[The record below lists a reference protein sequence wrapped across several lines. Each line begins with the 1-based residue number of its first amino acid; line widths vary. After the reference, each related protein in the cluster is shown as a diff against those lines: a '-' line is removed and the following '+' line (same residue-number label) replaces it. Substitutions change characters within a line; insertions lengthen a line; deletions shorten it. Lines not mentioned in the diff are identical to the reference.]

1 MILKR
6 TTLIIALCALALVGG
21 LTPSMAAAE
30 AHYKALKQIPIGGG
44 SGWDYLTADAVGR
57 RLYVTHRTKIVVIDM
72 DTNKVVGEIADT
84 PGVHGFVVVSDLKRG
99 FSSNGQENKSSVV
112 DLETLKTV
120 MKVPTGANPDALL
133 YEPRSGEIWTFNGH
147 GKSATAFDAK
157 TGKVIA
163 EAIPLEGKPESG
175 AADPEAG
182 RIYVNL
188 EDKNE
193 IAVLDVKEH
202 KLLEKWPIAPGKSAT
217 GIAIDLKLHRLII
230 GCGNS
235 KMVMMDSTNGK
246 VVSVLDCGQGV
257 DAAAFDPGTDLAFV
271 SAGGSGT
278 VTIAKVE
285 ADKLT
290 PVQTLT
296 TERGARTMT
305 VDTKTHKIYL
315 SNAKSRDDKNSFKV
329 LVYGMDEVQK

>member
-1 MILKR
+1 M
-6 TTLIIALCALALVGG
+6 AGLAREA
-21 LTPSMAAAE
+21 AAAE
-30 AHYKALKQIPIGGG
+30 AHYKASKQIPIGGG
-44 SGWDYLTADAVGR
+44 SGWDYLSADAEGR
-57 RLYVTHRTKIVVIDM
+57 RLYVTHRTKVVVIDM
-72 DTNKVVGEIADT
+72 DENKIVGEIADT
-84 PGVHGFVVVSDLKRG
+84 PGVHGFVTVPDLKRG

-133 YEPRSGEIWTFNGH
+133 FEPKSGEIWTFNGR
-147 GKSATAFDAK
+147 GKTATAFDAK

-188 EDKNE
+188 EDKSE

-217 GIAIDLKLHRLII
+217 GLAIDVKLHRLII
-230 GCGNS
+230 GCSNS

-246 VVSVLDCGQGV
+246 VVSTLDCGQGV
-257 DAAAFDPGTDLAFV
+257 DAAAFDPGTQLAFT
-271 SAGGSGT
+271 SNGADGT
-278 VTIAKVE
+278 VTIVHE
-285 ADKLT
+285 DTPDKFT
-290 PVQTLT
+290 VVQTLK
-296 TERGARTMT
+296 TELGARTMI
-305 VDTKTHKIYL
+305 VDLVSHRLYL
-315 SNAKSRDDKNSFKV
+315 ASAKFQPAADGKRPMIIPGSMKV
-329 LVYGMDEVQK
+329 LVYALKT

>member
-1 MILKR
+1 MIGIRSKSFV
-6 TTLIIALCALALVGG
+6 ALCALALMAG
-21 LTPSMAAAE
+21 LTQLAVGAE
-30 AHYKALKQIPIGGG
+30 PHYKALKQIPIGGG
-44 SGWDYLTADAVGR
+44 SGWDYLYADAQGR

-72 DTNKVVGEIADT
+72 DENKIIGEIADT
-84 PGVHGFVVVSDLKRG
+84 PGVHGFVTVPDLKRG

-133 YEPRSGEIWTFNGH
+133 YEPKSGEIWTFNGR
-147 GKSATAFDAK
+147 GKTATAFDAK

-188 EDKNE
+188 EDKSE

-217 GIAIDLKLHRLII
+217 GIAIDLKLHRLIV

-257 DAAAFDPGTDLAFV
+257 DAAAVDPGTGLAFV

-290 PVQTLT
+290 LVQTLT

-315 SNAKSRDDKNSFKV
+315 SNAKSRDDAASFKV
-329 LVYGMDEVQK
+329 LVYGMDEAQK

>member
-1 MILKR
+1 MLRSINRLF
-6 TTLIIALCALALVGG
+6 LALVVLVFVTAG
-21 LTPSMAAAE
+21 SARAAE
-30 AHYKALKQIPIGGG
+30 GHYKAAKQIPIGGG
-44 SGWDYLTADAVGR
+44 SGWDYLNADAEGR
-57 RLYVTHRTKIVVIDM
+57 RLYVTHGTKVVVIDL
-72 DTNKVVGEIADT
+72 DENKVVGEIANT
-84 PGVHGFVVVSDLKRG
+84 PGVHGFVVVPELKRG

-133 YEPRSGEIWTFNGH
+133 FEPKSGEIWTFNGR

-188 EDKNE
+188 EDKSE

-217 GIAIDLKLHRLII
+217 GLAIDVKLHRLII

-235 KMVMMDSTNGK
+235 KMVMMDTTNGK
-246 VVSVLDCGQGV
+246 VVSTLDCGQGV

-290 PVQTLT
+290 LVQTLT

-315 SNAKSRDDKNSFKV
+315 SNAKSRDDAASFKV
-329 LVYGMDEVQK
+329 LVYAMDEAQK